1 VTAPKERSYREIA
14 ADFQVPRCNS
24 QAEALE
30 QLRGADIVIGEDLP
44 PVSCRVI
51 QALEGLGLTQP
62 MRRPAL

>member
-1 VTAPKERSYREIA
+1 
-14 ADFQVPRCNS
+14 
-24 QAEALE
+24 
-30 QLRGADIVIGEDLP
+30 VIGEDLP